1 MLKHIAIIAIAGVLA
16 GCSAARQGTTR
27 SEETPAHSL
36 AIHLVDFT
44 PEQPWSPATLG
55 RLADLALVE
64 EPVISGADILSYDF
78 ATHSFLVRRSALLRL
93 PDPPVWHKPFVL
105 IADGQRIYLGAFSTM
120 FSSYSSSVPTIL
132 VDFRD
137 FTNEL
142 TIDQAYPA
150 PGFAAGTDPRSDE
163 RVRAALTGL
172 HKLK

>member
-1 MLKHIAIIAIAGVLA
+1 MLKHIAIIGIAGVLL

-27 SEETPAHSL
+27 SETPPHSF

-55 RLADLALVE
+55 RLADLVLVK

-78 ATHSFLVRRSALLRL
+78 ATHSFLVRRSALSRL
-93 PDPPVWHKPFVL
+93 PAPSVWHKPFVL
-105 IADGQRIYLGAFSTM
+105 VADGQRIYLGAFGTM
-120 FSSYSSSVPTIL
+120 LSSYSSCVPTIL
-132 VDFRD
+132 VDFRN

-142 TIDQAYPA
+142 TINRAYPA
-150 PGFAAGTDPRSDE
+150 PSFGTGTDPRSDE
-163 RVRAALTGL
+163 RVRVALAGL